1 MELCETFVKLCVI
14 AFFGIRFFANLEQL
28 KLKNTIVEKTEN
40 ELSNIIIGCAIEVHR
55 QLGPGLLESAYQEC
69 LYFELKNQGLNV
81 VKEIP
86 MPIVYKDVK
95 LDHGYRLDLLVN
107 NKVVIE
113 IKTVETFTEVHTAQV
128 LTYLKLGNYK
138 LGLLLNFYVSS
149 LKNGIKRIAN

>member
-1 MELCETFVKLCVI
+1 M
-14 AFFGIRFFANLEQL
+14 
-28 KLKNTIVEKTEN
+28 EKTEN

-69 LYFELKNQGLNV
+69 LYFELKNQGLDV
-81 VKEIP
+81 VKEKP

-113 IKTVETFTEVHTAQV
+113 IKTVEAFTEVHTAQV

-149 LKNGIKRIAN
+149 LKSGIKRIIN

>member
-1 MELCETFVKLCVI
+1 MEKS
-14 AFFGIRFFANLEQL
+14 
-28 KLKNTIVEKTEN
+28 EN
-40 ELSNIIIGCAIEVHR
+40 ELSNIIIGCAIEVHK

-69 LYFELKNQGLNV
+69 LYFELKNQGLDV
-81 VKEIP
+81 AKEKP

-149 LKNGIKRIAN
+149 LKSGIKRIIN

>member
-1 MELCETFVKLCVI
+1 MKLCETFVELC
-14 AFFGIRFFANLEQL
+14 ATALFLLFSRR
-28 KLKNTIVEKTEN
+28 KNTIVEKTEN

-81 VKEIP
+81 VKEKP

-149 LKNGIKRIAN
+149 LKSGIKRIIN

>member
-1 MELCETFVKLCVI
+1 MELCEIFVELCVTALFLLI
-14 AFFGIRFFANLEQL
+14 SRR
-28 KLKNTIVEKTEN
+28 KNTIVEKTEN

-81 VKEIP
+81 VKEKP